1 MTIGF
6 QQLSREFSQDYFKAL
21 LLISLVP
28 LFPEYLSFFLII
40 GALVFALRDT
50 KTSGRKIKIG
60 TLGML
65 IAAYCLY
72 MSVTCIYSTHPFQS
86 ALTTA
91 MWWFMLLTYL
101 TIVNLVT
108 DQHRLNSFLFCIST
122 VAGLVGFI
130 ALFQNQLNVHFN
142 VPICSL
148 WDWLDR
154 IVFRF
159 VPFDLTLVPFPTRA
173 YSTFANPN
181 MLAQYLV
188 MVIPFLIAYSFM
200 DNSTGMRLYNRL
212 CLIMAAIG
220 VMVSYS
226 RGAYVALI
234 ALALA
239 LVVVNL
245 RKRFGTVIL
254 CSSVSVL
261 FIPEAVISR
270 LTTMSDSGRF
280 RIWAEAIKQIAQRP
294 LFGYGAGTQPSAAI
308 FHSIG
313 IDAPHAHNIVL
324 QVLMEGGFVALII
337 LAAGAIFLG
346 KNALTLMLRKNNA
359 SFWAGFG
366 ICGFLFGTFVHGL
379 VDYPLTTPKLICSFL
394 CLLAVSQRFAPCMQT
409 VPVAEQAKL
418 PCYATYPHLS
428 FH

>member
-6 QQLSREFSQDYFKAL
+6 QQISREFSQDYFKSL

-40 GALVFALRDT
+40 GALVFAFRDM
-50 KTSGRKIKIG
+50 KASGRKIKFG
-60 TLGML
+60 TLDML

-72 MSVTCIYSTHPFQS
+72 MSVTCIYSTHRFQS
-86 ALTTA
+86 ILTTT

-108 DQHRLNSFLFCIST
+108 DQRRLSSLLFCVST
-122 VAGLVGFI
+122 VAGLVGLI
-130 ALFQNQLNVHFN
+130 ALVQNQLNVHFN
-142 VPICSL
+142 VPISSF
-148 WDWLDR
+148 WNWLDS
-154 IVFRF
+154 IVFQF

-188 MVIPFLIAYSFM
+188 MVIPFVIAYNFM
-200 DNSTGMRLYNRL
+200 EDHTGMQLYNRI
-212 CLIMAAIG
+212 CLIMTAVG

-226 RGAYVALI
+226 RGGYVALI

-245 RKRFGTVIL
+245 RKRFGTVVL

-270 LTTMSDSGRF
+270 LTTMGDSGRF
-280 RIWAEAIKQIAQRP
+280 RIWAEAIKRIAERP
-294 LFGYGAGTQPSAAI
+294 FFGYGAGTQPSAAI
-308 FHSIG
+308 FHGVG

-324 QVLMEGGFVALII
+324 QVLMEGGFIALII
-337 LAAGAIFLG
+337 LAVIAIYLT
-346 KNALTLMLRKNNA
+346 KNGIRLMLRKNTA

-366 ICGFLFGTFVHGL
+366 ACGFVLGTFVHGL

-409 VPVAEQAKL
+409 VPVAVQAKL
-418 PCYATYPHLS
+418 PCYATCPHLS

>member
-1 MTIGF
+1 MTVGF
-6 QQLSREFSQDYFKAL
+6 QQIFREFHKDYFKAL
-21 LLISLVP
+21 FMIALVP
-28 LFPEYLSFFLII
+28 LFPEYLSFFLIV
-40 GALVFALRDT
+40 GALVFALRDM
-50 KTSGRKIKIG
+50 KQSGRKLRFG
-60 TLGML
+60 AVDLLVT
-65 IAAYCLY
+65 AYCLY
-72 MSVTCIYSTHPFQS
+72 MSVTCFYSTHPFQS
-86 ALTTA
+86 ALTAA
-91 MWWFMLLTYL
+91 MWWFMLIAYL
-101 TIVNLVT
+101 TISNLVT
-108 DQHRLNSFLFCIST
+108 DHRRLENFLFCICS
-122 VAGLVGFI
+122 VAGMVGFI
-130 ALFQNQLNVHFN
+130 ALVQNQLNVHFG
-142 VPICSL
+142 VPIRSF
-148 WDWLDR
+148 WDWLDCV
-154 IVFRF
+154 VFRF

-173 YSTFANPN
+173 YSTFPNPN

-188 MVIPFLIAYSFM
+188 MATPFVIGYNFM
-200 DNSTGMRLYNRL
+200 ENTSGMRLYNLL
-212 CLIMAAIG
+212 CLVFTAMG

-226 RGAYVALI
+226 RGGYVALI

-239 LVVVNL
+239 LVAVNL
-245 RKRFGTVIL
+245 RKHFGSVVL
-254 CSSVSVL
+254 CASVSVL

-280 RIWAEAIKQIAQRP
+280 RIWAEALRRIAERP